1 MAASNDPSEAELV
14 RHAGGLIARTVSP
27 WQQGLRLFDGLDA
40 RQVELEPVHVSQG
53 PQATHLR
60 YRVRR

>member
-1 MAASNDPSEAELV
+1 MLPVLF
-14 RHAGGLIARTVSP
+14 G
-27 WQQGLRLFDGLDA
+27 QGLRLFDGLDA
-40 RQVELEPVHVSQG
+40 EQVELEPVHVSQG